1 MYYNN
6 SYKMINSSYN
16 DNDITKV
23 IVILRIIIIT
33 MGTIIMPIIKLTS
46 MEAMDINDD
55 QTNDSNHDHTNN
67 INYYSVTI
75 RHYNQ

>member
-1 MYYNN
+1 
-6 SYKMINSSYN
+6 MINSSYN

-55 QTNDSNHDHTNN
+55 DSNHDHTNN